1 MRPLLG
7 AVTSAL
13 VSLAMTALPSRQAT
27 DEGIPKRLASLF
39 ADRIPNDAPGLAVLV
54 KREGRVLIEAGY
66 GVRSLAGQEKIDA
79 HTNFR
84 LASLSKQFT
93 AMAVML
99 LVHDG
104 RLRYEEKLTEIFP
117 EFPAYGKTI
126 SVRNLLDHTSGLPDY
141 EELME
146 RAEKERGTRWTA
158 ARQIRDDEV
167 LTLLEQTDH
176 GKFPPGTN
184 WEYSNSGYVVLGL
197 IVAKRAGES
206 FGEFLHQRVFAP
218 LKMSSTLLFENGKNE
233 VADRAYGHSLK
244 NGALKETDQSPT
256 SATQGDGGVYSNLA
270 DLSRWDDALRN
281 HTLLG
286 EADFAPAVTP
296 RALPAGAERKLAED
310 VPAALRGQAR
320 GYGFGW
326 FLDLEDAHPLMWHY
340 GDTVG
345 FKSVILRYTRDQIT
359 VIVLSNRSDLDPAAL
374 ALESAVV
381 LGLTGTR

>member
-233 VADRAYGHSLK
+233 VPDRAYGHSLK
-244 NGALKETDQSPT
+244 NGALQETDQSPT

>member
-1 MRPLLG
+1 LG

-233 VADRAYGHSLK
+233 VPDRAYGHSLK

>member
-1 MRPLLG
+1 LRPLLG

-233 VADRAYGHSLK
+233 VPDRAYGHSLK

>member
-233 VADRAYGHSLK
+233 VPDRAYGHSLK
-244 NGALKETDQSPT
+244 NGALQETDQSPT

-374 ALESAVV
+374 ALESALA

>member
-233 VADRAYGHSLK
+233 VPDRAYGHSLK

>member
-233 VADRAYGHSLK
+233 VANRAYGHSLK
-244 NGALKETDQSPT
+244 NGALQETDQSPT

>member
-233 VADRAYGHSLK
+233 VPDRAYGHSLK

-310 VPAALRGQAR
+310 VPASLRGQAR

-326 FLDLEDAHPLMWHY
+326 FLDLDDAHPLMWHY